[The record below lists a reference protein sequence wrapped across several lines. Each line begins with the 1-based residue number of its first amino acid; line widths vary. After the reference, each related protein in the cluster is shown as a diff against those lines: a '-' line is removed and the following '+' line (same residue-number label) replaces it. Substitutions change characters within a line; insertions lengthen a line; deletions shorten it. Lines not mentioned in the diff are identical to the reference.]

1 MSLRNSSI
9 AKIWAALEKSPFTVA
24 DFDVSFNDD
33 GGNLCLI
40 RFRHD
45 PAYFL
50 QVQSGGD
57 NRARVIESPG
67 EYRTQDL
74 RVLESF
80 EGVPGRIASWTR
92 NVREELRTTLPV
104 YAELDELRRVI
115 DEHVKNNVKDPD
127 APFSPTE
134 AETLKT
140 ALDEL
145 TRKLEELAEKNE
157 LTQQEL
163 NRLNQEIA
171 SLKANVGSYPK
182 GTWYKTAASKL
193 WITARCVVTSPEGR
207 KVLTQVAGKA
217 LGLPAPPDG

>member
-1 MSLRNSSI
+1 MSLRNSLI

-24 DFDVSFNDD
+24 DFDVSFSDD
-33 GGNLCLI
+33 DDKLCLI

-45 PAYFL
+45 QAYFL
-50 QVQSGGD
+50 QVQSDAD
-57 NRARVIESPG
+57 NRATVIESPG
-67 EYRTQDL
+67 EYRTQD
-74 RVLESF
+74 RVLVSF

-92 NVREELRTTLPV
+92 NVRQELRTTLPV

-127 APFSPTE
+127 APFSPIE

-145 TRKLEELAEKNE
+145 TRKLDELAEKNE

-193 WITARCVVTSPEGR
+193 WITVRSVVTSPEGR